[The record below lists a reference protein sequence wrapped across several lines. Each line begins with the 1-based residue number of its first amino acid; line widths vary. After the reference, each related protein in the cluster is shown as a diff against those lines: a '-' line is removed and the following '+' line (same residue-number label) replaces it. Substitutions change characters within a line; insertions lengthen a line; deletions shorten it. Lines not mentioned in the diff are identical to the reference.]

1 MDEQNTFSPVMGE
14 IVARLRTLEG
24 KYSILG
30 ERLLIIN
37 KTMIEEYKKII
48 KQIKDIDEDLKE
60 CKKDISLLKEIT
72 KDFNKELQTFAKKEN
87 IKILEKYIN
96 LWNPMNFITEED
108 VKKLIKNERLANR
121 RD

>member
-48 KQIKDIDEDLKE
+48 KQIKDIDEDLKG
-60 CKKDISLLKEIT
+60 CKKDINLLKETT

-108 VKKLIKNERLANR
+108 VRKLIKNERFTNR